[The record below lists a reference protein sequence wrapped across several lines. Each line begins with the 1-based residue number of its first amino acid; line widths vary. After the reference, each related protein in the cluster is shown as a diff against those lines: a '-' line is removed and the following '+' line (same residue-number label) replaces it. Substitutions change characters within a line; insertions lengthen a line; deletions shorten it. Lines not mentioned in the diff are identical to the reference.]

1 MKRLYSLAAVVLV
14 ALAACTKD
22 EMPAYLSDPDAVCIE
37 AAVGTLTRSNPMG
50 DADSQKKF
58 NAGDRISVSNAG
70 ITVVYKLG
78 EDGKW
83 TPEDQT
89 KYLRWDKNDLKFTA
103 KYPADY
109 GSLQSDQSTLEKMAM
124 ADYMTAAWTVDAIP
138 SNHILNVALTRQNV
152 LVKVKIAG
160 YREQYKE
167 GETTISYLSFGGN
180 WEGVEKGK
188 LMVSSSLVQDEKGN
202 YKEEPYFDKGTVG
215 YTYSGIVKPNAKGDN
230 SSGDFICMEVK
241 GYGTDTYGDILVVKG
256 GQELLAGHAYT
267 FNIYVGKNSVKV
279 GSVTVNEWDT
289 GMPIDD
295 GETDAPDTWDGKST
309 ETFATTGSDG
319 STLGDSETSPIL
331 IRTAAQLAYLAQK
344 VNAGERF
351 RGKFFKLMD
360 DINLA
365 GYSWTPIGVGNLAES
380 SHFSGDF
387 DGDGHE
393 IMGLKVDNQ
402 RSPFLGLFG
411 TISGATVKNLK
422 ISSAEISSQGDYG
435 AILCGIASGSTISGC
450 TVSGNVKNIERYA
463 GGVVGQLIGKS
474 VMENCTAEVKLN
486 GRMHV
491 GGLCGFIYESN
502 ILECTVMAG
511 STMGVSVDGNTTE
524 YPCVGGLVGF
534 IQGSNSTIK
543 KCITYA
549 TVSGLGKVGGA
560 FGHVEAAGGH
570 EISDCTVLGD
580 VAVSV
585 VPDFITDA
593 YQGIGGFAGCL
604 AGGNVAESKF
614 SNCGV
619 NGTVGK
625 VNGESFTK
633 GSIYG
638 AFIGHDGSIA
648 TFTDCWYNADKT
660 GELDAIG
667 DNQTK
672 TGITAKNLGK

>member
-1 MKRLYSLAAVVLV
+1 MKRLYSLAAVALLT
-14 ALAACTKD
+14 LAACNKA
-22 EMPAYLSDPDAVCIE
+22 EMPGYLSDPDAVRIE

-351 RGKFFKLMD
+351 SGKFFKLMD

-543 KCITYA
+543 NASPMPPFLDLVKLE
-549 TVSGLGKVGGA
+549 GR
-560 FGHVEAAGGH
+560 
-570 EISDCTVLGD
+570 
-580 VAVSV
+580 SV
-585 VPDFITDA
+585 MLKLLVVMKSPTA
-593 YQGIGGFAGCL
+593 LCL
-604 AGGNVAESKF
+604 AMSPSLWCPILSLMLIKE
-614 SNCGV
+614 
-619 NGTVGK
+619 
-625 VNGESFTK
+625 
-633 GSIYG
+633 
-638 AFIGHDGSIA
+638 
-648 TFTDCWYNADKT
+648 
-660 GELDAIG
+660 
-667 DNQTK
+667 
-672 TGITAKNLGK
+672 

>member
-1 MKRLYSLAAVVLV
+1 MKRLYSLAAVALLT
-14 ALAACTKD
+14 LAACNKA
-22 EMPAYLSDPDAVCIE
+22 EMPGYLSDPDAVRIE

-267 FNIYVGKNSVKV
+267 FELYVGKESVKIGNV
-279 GSVTVNEWDT
+279 SVKEWTT
-289 GMPIDD
+289 GDPLSD
-295 GETDAPDTWDGKST
+295 GETDAVDTWDGQTT
-309 ETFATTGSDG
+309 EAFAVKDAAGND
-319 STLGDSETSPIL
+319 LGKAETNPIL
-331 IRTAAQLAYLAQK
+331 INNCAQLAYLAQK

-351 RGKFFKLMD
+351 SGKFFKLMD

-450 TVSGNVKNIERYA
+450 TVSGNVKNIEKYA

-474 VMENCTAEVKLN
+474 VMENCTADVKLN
-486 GRMHV
+486 GKLYV

-593 YQGIGGFAGCL
+593 YQGIGGFAGYL

>member
-1 MKRLYSLAAVVLV
+1 MKTLYSLAIVGLV
-14 ALAACTKD
+14 ALAACSKD
-22 EMPAYLSDPDAVCIE
+22 EMPAYLSDPDAVRID
-37 AAVGTLTRSNPMG
+37 AVVGTLTRSNPMG
-50 DADSQKKF
+50 DVNSQKKF
-58 NAGDRISVSNAG
+58 NAGDRVSVSNAG

-83 TPEDQT
+83 APEDQT
-89 KYLRWDKNDLKFTA
+89 KYLKWDKNDLKFTA

-109 GSLQSDQSTLEKMAM
+109 ESHPSDQSTLAKMAT
-124 ADYMTAAWTVDAIP
+124 ADYMTADWTEDAIP
-138 SNHILNVALTRQNV
+138 GDHILNVALTRRNV
-152 LVKVKIAG
+152 LVKVRIVG
-160 YREQYKE
+160 YRDQYKD
-167 GETTISYLSFGGN
+167 GETTISYLSFGRN
-180 WEGVEKGK
+180 WKGVEKGK

-202 YKEEPYFDKGTVG
+202 YKKEPYFDKGTVG
-215 YTYSGIVKPNAKGDN
+215 YTYSGILKPNAKDDN
-230 SSGDFICMEVK
+230 SSGDFICMDIQ
-241 GYGTDTYGDILVVKG
+241 GYGTDTYGDILVVRG
-256 GQELLAGHAYT
+256 GQELLAGHSYT
-267 FNIYVGKNSVKV
+267 FNLYVGKNSVKV
-279 GSVTVNEWDT
+279 GTVTVNEWDT

-309 ETFATTGSDG
+309 EAFATTGSGG
-319 STLGDSETSPIL
+319 STLGDSEESPIL
-331 IRTAAQLAYLAQK
+331 IRTAAQLAYLARK

-351 RGKFFKLMD
+351 SGKFFKLID

-380 SHFSGDF
+380 SHFSGNF

-402 RSPFLGLFG
+402 RSPFFGLFG
-411 TISGATVKNLK
+411 TISEATVKNLK

-502 ILECTVMAG
+502 ISECTVMAG
-511 STMGVSVDGNTTE
+511 STMGVSVDMKTTG
-524 YPCVGGLVGF
+524 YPYVGGLVGF

-543 KCITYA
+543 KCTTYA
-549 TVSGLGKVGGA
+549 TVSGLGNVGGA
-560 FGHVEAAGGH
+560 FGYVEGGGGN

-580 VAVSV
+580 VSVSV
-585 VPDFITDA
+585 VPDHITDA
-593 YQGIGGFAGCL
+593 YQGIGGFAGYL
-604 AGGNVAESKF
+604 SGDVAESKF

-625 VNGESFTK
+625 VNGETFSK
-633 GSIYG
+633 GGIYG

-660 GELDAIG
+660 GELEAIG
-667 DNQTK
+667 DQTK
-672 TGITAKNLGK
+672 TGITAKKLGR

>member
-1 MKRLYSLAAVVLV
+1 MAAVALLT
-14 ALAACTKD
+14 LAACNKA
-22 EMPAYLSDPDAVCIE
+22 EMPGYLSDPDAVRIE

-351 RGKFFKLMD
+351 
-360 DINLA
+360 
-365 GYSWTPIGVGNLAES
+365 
-380 SHFSGDF
+380 
-387 DGDGHE
+387 
-393 IMGLKVDNQ
+393 
-402 RSPFLGLFG
+402 
-411 TISGATVKNLK
+411 
-422 ISSAEISSQGDYG
+422 
-435 AILCGIASGSTISGC
+435 
-450 TVSGNVKNIERYA
+450 SGNVKNIERYA

-491 GGLCGFIYESN
+491 GGLCGYIYESN

-560 FGHVEAAGGH
+560 FGHIEAAGGH
-570 EISDCTVLGD
+570 KISDCTVLGD

>member
-1 MKRLYSLAAVVLV
+1 MKRLYSLAAVALLT
-14 ALAACTKD
+14 LAACNKA
-22 EMPAYLSDPDAVCIE
+22 EMPGYLSDPDAVRIE

-351 RGKFFKLMD
+351 
-360 DINLA
+360 
-365 GYSWTPIGVGNLAES
+365 
-380 SHFSGDF
+380 
-387 DGDGHE
+387 
-393 IMGLKVDNQ
+393 
-402 RSPFLGLFG
+402 
-411 TISGATVKNLK
+411 
-422 ISSAEISSQGDYG
+422 
-435 AILCGIASGSTISGC
+435 
-450 TVSGNVKNIERYA
+450 SGNVKNIERYA

-491 GGLCGFIYESN
+491 GGLCGYIYESN

-560 FGHVEAAGGH
+560 FGHIEAAGGH
-570 EISDCTVLGD
+570 KISDCTVLGD